1 MVGTP
6 YGRSAVKEA
15 VAAAQ
20 AAAAAKRQGR
30 VYNFN
35 AGPGVLPVPVLE
47 EAQRDLVA
55 LPGVGMSVLEIS
67 HRSKTFEGILGEAEA
82 DLRAVLGI
90 PDNYKVIF
98 LGGGA
103 SPQFAMVA
111 MNLLPKEG
119 SADYID
125 TGSWAAAAIKEAKKL
140 GKVNIAGTTEADK
153 YTRIPRQEELK
164 LNPGAAY
171 VHFTS
176 NNTIEG
182 TEWAAEPEVGAVPLV
197 CDASSDI
204 LSKPMDVQ
212 KYGLIYAGAQKNMG
226 PAGVTVVI
234 IRDDLLARVPAG
246 LPSMLDYKL
255 QAEKQSLYNTPPVFA
270 IYIVRLVMKW
280 LKGIGGLSEMERR
293 NREKAEL
300 LYAAMD
306 SSDGFFRG
314 TAEKASRSRMN
325 VCFRLPSEELEKKF
339 VDEAKAAKLMGLAG
353 HRSVGGI
360 RASLYN
366 AFPKEG
372 VEALV
377 AFMKDFKQRN
387 STQYGT

>member
-15 VAAAQ
+15 VEAAQ
-20 AAAAAKRQGR
+20 AAAAAKKPER
-30 VYNFN
+30 VWNFN
-35 AGPGVLPVPVLE
+35 PGPAVLPLPVLE

-67 HRSKTFEGILGEAEA
+67 HRSKTFEGILAEAEA

-90 PDNYKVIF
+90 PANYKVIF

-103 SPQFAMVA
+103 SLQFAMVA
-111 MNLLPKEG
+111 MNLLPKDG

-125 TGSWAAAAIKEAKKL
+125 TGSWATAAIKEAKKI
-140 GKVNIAGTTEADK
+140 GKVNVAATTQSDN
-153 YTRIPRQEELK
+153 YSRLPRPEEIK
-164 LNPGAAY
+164 LNPNAAY

-182 TEWAAEPEVGAVPLV
+182 TEWFTEPAAGAVPLV

-204 LSKPMDVQ
+204 LSRPIEVS

-234 IRDDLLARVPAG
+234 IREDLLGRVPAG
-246 LPSMLDYKL
+246 LPAMLDYKL
-255 QAEKQSLYNTPPVFA
+255 QAEKGSLYNTPPVFA
-270 IYIVRLVMKW
+270 IYMVRLVLKW
-280 LKGIGGLSEMERR
+280 LKGIGGLDEMERR
-293 NREKAEL
+293 NREKADL
-300 LYAAMD
+300 LYAAID
-306 SSDGFFRG
+306 SSDGFYRG

-325 VCFRLPSEELEKKF
+325 VTYRLPSEELEKKF
-339 VDEAKAAKLMGLAG
+339 VEEAKAAKLVGLAG

-366 AFPKEG
+366 ALPKEA

-377 AFMKDFKQRN
+377 AFMQDFKQRN
-387 STQYGT
+387 STAYGT

>member
-1 MVGTP
+1 MTGTP

-20 AAAAAKRQGR
+20 AAAAAAKKVER

-35 AGPGVLPVPVLE
+35 AGPAVLPVPPLE
-47 EAQRDLVA
+47 EAQRDLLA

-67 HRSKTFEGILGEAEA
+67 HRSKTFEGILAEAET

-90 PDNYKVIF
+90 PENYKVIF

-103 SPQFAMVA
+103 SLQFTMVA
-111 MNLLPKEG
+111 MNLLPKDG
-119 SADYID
+119 SADYIN
-125 TGSWAAAAIKEAKKL
+125 TGSWAVAAIKEAKKL
-140 GKVNIAGTTEADK
+140 GKVNVAASTEADK
-153 YTRIPRQEELK
+153 FSRLPRPEELK
-164 LNPGAAY
+164 LDPNAAY

-182 TEWAAEPEVGAVPLV
+182 TEWFAEPETGAVPLV

-204 LSKPMDVQ
+204 LSRAIDVK
-212 KYGLIYAGAQKNMG
+212 KYGVIYAGAQKNMG

-234 IRDDLLARVPAG
+234 IRDDLLARAPAG
-246 LPSMLDYKL
+246 LPAMLDYKL
-255 QAEKQSLYNTPPVFA
+255 QAEKGSLYNTPPVFA
-270 IYIVRLVMKW
+270 IYLVRLVLKW
-280 LKGIGGLSEMERR
+280 LKGIGGLTEMERR
-293 NREKAEL
+293 NKEKADL
-300 LYAAMD
+300 LYGAID
-306 SSDGFFRG
+306 SSGGYYRG

-325 VCFRLPSEELEKKF
+325 VTFRMASEELEKKF
-339 VDEAKAAKLMGLAG
+339 VDEAKAAKLVGLGG
-353 HRSVGGI
+353 HRSVGGM

-366 AFPKEG
+366 AFPKDG

-377 AFMKDFKQRN
+377 AFMKEFQKKN
-387 STQYGT
+387 G